1 MLVYSFYDDLLF
13 FFPFFPFLGIQFT
26 SLSGMVRCG
35 ALTSLPLLR
44 RLLPSLPSLLLQT
57 PSIFTS
63 CQGTLERAT
72 AQKSNKIYAP
82 EKRSENGFFCDIK
95 DDSSLLGQKNLFS
108 IF

>member
-1 MLVYSFYDDLLF
+1 MLVQDSMLLYSFSFLSSPSWASSSP
-13 FFPFFPFLGIQFT
+13 PFQEWLT
-26 SLSGMVRCG
+26 RCG

-63 CQGTLERAT
+63 CRGTLERAT

-82 EKRSENGFFCDIK
+82 EKRIENGFFCDMK
-95 DDSSLLGQKNLFS
+95 DNSSLLG
-108 IF
+108 